1 MPIIGDSIEI
11 LEKPMTMGQIINLL
25 AFIERAVWDEDHPR
39 PIEGVSA
46 ERPDIA
52 ISIGLQKI
60 PPSRPVG
67 RSGTHPGI
75 GHCLLK
81 DFQIELDI

>member
-25 AFIERAVWDEDHPR
+25 AFIERAVWEEDYPR

-52 ISIGLQKI
+52 SSIVLQRL
-60 PPSRPVG
+60 PPAVPLAV
-67 RSGTHPGI
+67 PEPALVEGI
-75 GHCLLK
+75 VY
-81 DFQIELDI
+81 